1 MVTFVTTKL
10 PVDFV
15 TMACASQK
23 TRLSRLKN
31 DFSSPS
37 RNCTHMYHRTLVAR
51 RRRTRLNA
59 QTVYEDTAGG
69 SGPAAGAVPSRGRRR
84 GGRAAAAAAARDSGG
99 ASGRG
104 GARGRGAAAR
114 GQGSGQGPDTVHA
127 VQY

>member
-1 MVTFVTTKL
+1 
-10 PVDFV
+10 
-15 TMACASQK
+15 MACASQK

-59 QTVYEDTAGG
+59 QTVYEDTTGG

-99 ASGRG
+99 ASGRSG
-104 GARGRGAAAR
+104 ASCRGSARGRGAAAR
-114 GQGSGQGPDTVHA
+114 GQGSGEGPDTMHA